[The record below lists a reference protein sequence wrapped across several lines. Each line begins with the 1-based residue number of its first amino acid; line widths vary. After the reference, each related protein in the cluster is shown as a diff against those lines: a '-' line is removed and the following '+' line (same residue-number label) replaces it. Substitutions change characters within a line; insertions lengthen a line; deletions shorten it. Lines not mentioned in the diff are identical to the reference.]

1 MTRYPRKAFLWLLIL
16 NLLVPAHSAPAKA
29 ALQSAGSPTPKAHRE
44 LVLYIHNAWQSLTRS
59 MSDCASLSD
68 PKLKTQP
75 VLYVPIDFEVPAED
89 LKRIQACKITLQKLP
104 KSIVHIGDLKPEDV
118 ARQGLLFLPYPY
130 IVPGGRFNEMYGWD
144 SYFIIRGLI
153 RENKPEM
160 ARGMIENFFFEIDHY
175 GSILNANR
183 TYYFTRSQPPFL
195 TSMIQAYY
203 DFQETKHRADLK
215 WLARAYSYA
224 ERDYELWTHSP
235 HLAGDT
241 GLARYYDLGEGPV
254 PEMGDDPLYY
264 LEVTNHLLTSLQG
277 NESGYVVVGQET
289 TTPQF
294 AGKVCVAKNG
304 TGPATESCS
313 TPQPVALSDDFYKGD
328 RAMRE
333 SGFDVSFRFGPFGGS
348 THHFAPVCLNSL
360 LYKAETDM
368 ERFATLLGRPAEA
381 QKWHDRS
388 VARKAAIN
396 KYLWNSQAGMFFDY
410 DFVHN
415 QQSDYHYA
423 ATFYPLWAGA
433 ATLEQ
438 GRAVAGNLK
447 IFERPGGIAM
457 SDRATGVQWDLP
469 YGWAPLQLLTV
480 EGLRRYQFE
489 EDASR
494 IATHFVETVS
504 QNFQRDGTI
513 REKYN
518 VVTAS
523 SETNVTTGYKANVV
537 GFGWTNGVVLE
548 LLSLGEQSGLS
559 APHSARQHPRLK
571 DYSPVGINAN
581 TFKSVP
587 ITIPEFLVVGQFQ

>member
-1 MTRYPRKAFLWLLIL
+1 
-16 NLLVPAHSAPAKA
+16 
-29 ALQSAGSPTPKAHRE
+29 
-44 LVLYIHNAWQSLTRS
+44 
-59 MSDCASLSD
+59 MSDCSSLSD

-75 VLYVPIDFEVPAED
+75 VLYVPLAFKVPAED
-89 LKRIQACKITLQKLP
+89 LQRIQACKITLWRLP
-104 KSIVHIGDLKPEDV
+104 KPIAHMGDLKPGDV
-118 ARQGLLFLPYPY
+118 PRHGLLFLPYPY

-153 RENKPEM
+153 RDNKPEM
-160 ARGMIENFFFEIDHY
+160 ARGMIENFFFEIEHY
-175 GSILNANR
+175 GAILNANR

-203 DFQETKHRADLK
+203 DLQETKHQADLK

-264 LEVTNHLLTSLQG
+264 LEVTNHLLTSFQG
-277 NESGYVVVGQET
+277 NEPGYVVVGQEK

-313 TPQPVALSDDFYKGD
+313 TPQPLALSDDFYKGD

-388 VARKAAIN
+388 VARKDAIN
-396 KYLWNSQAGMFFDY
+396 KYLWNPQAGMFFDY

-415 QQSDYHYA
+415 RQSDYHYA
-423 ATFYPLWAGA
+423 STFYPLWAGA

-438 GRAVAGNLK
+438 ASAVAGNLK

-457 SDRATGVQWDLP
+457 SDKATGVQWDLP

-480 EGLRRYQFE
+480 EGLRRYQFQ
-489 EDASR
+489 EDATR
-494 IATHFVETVS
+494 IASHFVETVS
-504 QNFQRDGTI
+504 QNLQRDGTI

-518 VVTAS
+518 VVTRS
-523 SETNVTTGYKANVV
+523 SETNITAGYKANVV

-548 LLSLGEQSGLS
+548 LLSLFEQ
-559 APHSARQHPRLK
+559 
-571 DYSPVGINAN
+571 
-581 TFKSVP
+581 
-587 ITIPEFLVVGQFQ
+587 

>member
-1 MTRYPRKAFLWLLIL
+1 MDSCLHQKSKIGEKYMARYSRKAFLWFLVL
-16 NLLVPAHSAPAKA
+16 NLLFSGHAAPGKA
-29 ALQSAGSPTPKAHRE
+29 ALQSAGSATPNTQRE

-59 MSDCASLSD
+59 MSDCSSLAD

-75 VLYVPIDFEVPAED
+75 VLYVPLDFQVPADD
-89 LKRIQACKITLQKLP
+89 LRRIQACKITLQKLP
-104 KSIVHIGDLKPEDV
+104 KRIVHMGDLKPEDV
-118 ARQGLLFLPYPY
+118 PRHGLLFLPNAYV
-130 IVPGGRFNEMYGWD
+130 VPGGRFNEMYGWD

-153 RENKPEM
+153 RDNKPEM
-160 ARGMIENFFFEIDHY
+160 ARGMIENFFFEMDHY

-203 DFQETKHRADLK
+203 DFQETKLQADMK

-224 ERDYELWTHSP
+224 ERDYELWTHPP
-235 HLAGDT
+235 HLASDT

-277 NESGYVVVGQET
+277 NESGYVAVGQRNSPESKT
-289 TTPQF
+289 TAQF
-294 AGKVCVAKNG
+294 ASRVCVSKNG
-304 TGPATESCS
+304 ARPATESCS
-313 TPQPVALSDDFYKGD
+313 TPQTVALSDDFYKGD

-368 ERFATLLGRPAEA
+368 ERFATLLGRPAET

-396 KYLWNSQAGMFFDY
+396 KYLWNAQAGMFLDY
-410 DFVHN
+410 DFVDN
-415 QQSDYHYA
+415 RQYDYHYA
-423 ATFYPLWAGA
+423 STFYPLWAGV

-438 GRAVAGNLK
+438 AGAVAGNLK

-457 SDRATGVQWDLP
+457 SDKATGVQWDLP
-469 YGWAPLQLLTV
+469 YGWAPLQLLAV
-480 EGLRRYQFE
+480 EGLRRYQFQ
-489 EDASR
+489 EDATR

-504 QNFQRDGTI
+504 QNFHRDGTI

-518 VVTAS
+518 VVTRS
-523 SETNVTTGYKANVV
+523 SETNITAGYKANVV
-537 GFGWTNGVVLE
+537 GFGWTNGVVLVF
-548 LLSLGEQSGLS
+548 L
-559 APHSARQHPRLK
+559 A
-571 DYSPVGINAN
+571 DNA
-581 TFKSVP
+581 VH
-587 ITIPEFLVVGQFQ
+587 